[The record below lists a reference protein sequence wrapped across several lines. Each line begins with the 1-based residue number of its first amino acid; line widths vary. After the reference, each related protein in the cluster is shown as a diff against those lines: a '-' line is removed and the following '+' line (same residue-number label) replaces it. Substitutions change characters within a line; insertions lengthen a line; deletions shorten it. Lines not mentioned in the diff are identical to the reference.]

1 MGKHDFTKLSEKY
14 PALIASMKPVFGSHE
29 FILALAQQNQALY
42 VDALHAYR
50 DSEPFMIVHGQLS
63 ANLNKFQKL
72 VEPIEPDLPSRDI
85 FGKPNSCKQWRK
97 LAQPQE
103 K

>member
-1 MGKHDFTKLSEKY
+1 MGKHDFTELSEKY
-14 PALIASMKPVFGSHE
+14 PALIASMKPTFGSHE
-29 FILALAQQNQALY
+29 FILELAQQNQTLY

-63 ANLNKFQKL
+63 ANLKKFPKL
-72 VEPIEPDLPSRDI
+72 VEAIDPDLSSRDI

-97 LAQPQE
+97 LDQPLE